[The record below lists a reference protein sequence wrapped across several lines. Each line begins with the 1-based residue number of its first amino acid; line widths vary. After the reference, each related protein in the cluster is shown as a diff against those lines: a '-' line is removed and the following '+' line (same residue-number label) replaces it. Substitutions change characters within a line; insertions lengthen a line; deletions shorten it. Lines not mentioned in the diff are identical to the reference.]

1 MAQPQPSDVGFGYVN
16 RHESVEMPDTD
27 DNDYPSV
34 PKTPLKSALKT
45 PGAAPRDFHDFRSPT
60 FREEEVLEKNEAA
73 TDIKQAADLVSFRRA
88 CRMLSLFTNAR
99 RRKSRQEC
107 AWRR

>member
-27 DNDYPSV
+27 DNEYPNV

-45 PGAAPRDFHDFRSPT
+45 PGAAPRGLQDFRSPT
-60 FREEEVLEKNEAA
+60 FREEDVLEKNEAF
-73 TDIKQAADLVSFRRA
+73 TEKKQADDLVSYDRA
-88 CRMLSLFTNAR
+88 IQQASTHR
-99 RRKSRQEC
+99 
-107 AWRR
+107 